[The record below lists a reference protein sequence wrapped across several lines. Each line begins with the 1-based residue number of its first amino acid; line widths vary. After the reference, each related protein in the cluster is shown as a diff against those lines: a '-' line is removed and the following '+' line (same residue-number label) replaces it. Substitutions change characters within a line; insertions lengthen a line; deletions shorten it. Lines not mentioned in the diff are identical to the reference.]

1 MNMKAHSPWR
11 NQESLLGAILML
23 LAILVFIGVVNFKDT
38 AEDYRALPPSFFP
51 NILVGVMVVL
61 SLALLVRGWR
71 NAPSPIFKQ
80 SVRPSNVLRVFGLM
94 VLLVVFI
101 VLLQYVGFAI
111 SSFLFL
117 LALQLVLAERRPV
130 RLLVF
135 AIGVTLVMYVVFVL
149 LLRVPLPRGLLF

>member
-1 MNMKAHSPWR
+1 MNMKTHSPLR
-11 NQESLLGAILML
+11 NQETLLGATLL
-23 LAILVFIGVVNFKDT
+23 VLAILVFVGVVNFKNT
-38 AEDYRALPPSFFP
+38 AENYRALPPSFFP

-80 SVRPSNVLRVFGLM
+80 SVKRSNVLRVVGLM
-94 VLLVVFI
+94 ALLVVFI

-111 SSFLFL
+111 SSFLFVL
-117 LALQLVLAERRPV
+117 SLQLVLGERRPV
-130 RLLVF
+130 RLF
-135 AIGVTLVMYVVFVL
+135 ALAISVTLVMYVVFVL